1 MRTPK
6 TYDHDTASTCVHL
19 CMHAC
24 ILAMLPY
31 VNWLRTQHNMY
42 VDVEILKSQHG
53 YIKEHVRAQYG
64 YVEETHA
71 RARAQVCRTHTC
83 KHILVTQ
90 KWSDETL

>member
-53 YIKEHVRAQYG
+53 YIKEHVCAQYG
-64 YVEETHA
+64 YVEEKHA
-71 RARAQVCRTHTC
+71 RARARKCAVHTHASTY
-83 KHILVTQ
+83 
-90 KWSDETL
+90 